1 MNAPNL
7 APDPAEYQV
16 DDLIIDLAPRRVRRA
31 GTVIPLKAL
40 SFDLLVTLVRA
51 APDLVSFDQLSE
63 CVSPG
68 LVITPETIVQR
79 VKLLRSALGD
89 DPHAPRYIEGV
100 RGRGYRMFAEVRPL
114 TVRQDT
120 AESIVPPSLKETM
133 EGHSLNVHAG
143 IAAPAAATVSPP
155 SASPPARPRPAT
167 RGPLGWIG
175 GSLAIV
181 ALLAASGAIVYY
193 RGASKPAERTSSGA
207 APSAIHSLA
216 VLPFENLSGDK
227 EQDYFADGMTDE
239 LITELGRL
247 GALRV
252 VSRTSAM
259 QYKGTQKPLGDIAG
273 ELRVDAVVE
282 GTVVRSGN
290 RVRITAQLIEAIGDR
305 HLWAQS
311 YERDLN
317 DVLVLQDNVSRDITE
332 AIRIKLTPQ
341 QRAMLTA
348 ARAVDPEAHDAYLRG
363 PLLVE

>member
-1 MNAPNL
+1 
-7 APDPAEYQV
+7 
-16 DDLIIDLAPRRVRRA
+16 
-31 GTVIPLKAL
+31 
-40 SFDLLVTLVRA
+40 
-51 APDLVSFDQLSE
+51 
-63 CVSPG
+63 
-68 LVITPETIVQR
+68 
-79 VKLLRSALGD
+79 
-89 DPHAPRYIEGV
+89 
-100 RGRGYRMFAEVRPL
+100 
-114 TVRQDT
+114 
-120 AESIVPPSLKETM
+120 
-133 EGHSLNVHAG
+133 
-143 IAAPAAATVSPP
+143 
-155 SASPPARPRPAT
+155 
-167 RGPLGWIG
+167 
-175 GSLAIV
+175 V

-341 QRAMLTA
+341 QRHANRSPRRRPRSA
-348 ARAVDPEAHDAYLRG
+348 
-363 PLLVE
+363 